1 LTQTK
6 QAQSVHAINDDAK
19 GVLGRI
25 MDSLVNQD
33 EPYAS
38 RSWSVCGQQRIVQG
52 TVPPSLMHPWSGIQ
66 SYTMFPELGEQ
77 FLSLTNMTHTS
88 LFGETFAGLLQAAL
102 LSTEYLKP
110 IIDAAIVS
118 DEFPTYSISRQL
130 LQVAKVIESREILA
144 TERDVFVVQQGGYD
158 THTDLHDKFDQL
170 MTEVNGA
177 LVAFVDEMK
186 AKDVWEQVTIVTQ
199 SEFGRTLTSN
209 GIGTDHAWAGHQVI
223 IGGSVAGGQM
233 HGAYPSDLSDTSVY
247 GMGRGRFIP
256 TTPWEA
262 MWFPTMQWLSVA
274 EENYPTVLP
283 HLENF
288 VEDTHYWNESTIFNP

>member
-1 LTQTK
+1 M
-6 QAQSVHAINDDAK
+6 HAINDDAK

-88 LFGETFAGLLQAAL
+88 LFGETFAGLLQAVL

-130 LQVAKVIESREILA
+130 LQGTLPPLA
-144 TERDVFVVQQGGYD
+144 LPL
-158 THTDLHDKFDQL
+158 LH
-170 MTEVNGA
+170 
-177 LVAFVDEMK
+177 
-186 AKDVWEQVTIVTQ
+186 IY
-199 SEFGRTLTSN
+199 SS
-209 GIGTDHAWAGHQVI
+209 
-223 IGGSVAGGQM
+223 
-233 HGAYPSDLSDTSVY
+233 AYLFCFELSCV
-247 GMGRGRFIP
+247 R
-256 TTPWEA
+256 
-262 MWFPTMQWLSVA
+262 MQW
-274 EENYPTVLP
+274 PR
-283 HLENF
+283 
-288 VEDTHYWNESTIFNP
+288 